1 MRPTPLFMD
10 ARDDSR
16 GQCMQTAIETLWSFS
31 RFDSFNKNKLYFQ
44 RVWASNKVKKST
56 YRQTRYL
63 MLDTTNHSRQK
74 SSFLRDF
81 SVKKKK
87 SNHTEIYCT
96 NLYNTIQT
104 YCQKNLKALRRA
116 ERGPLKRCGLNAFA
130 RRRQN
135 FVSPRIFSLTKKKT
149 KPHKVFLRDSVQ
161 YQPKMLSKKY

>member
-1 MRPTPLFMD
+1 
-10 ARDDSR
+10 
-16 GQCMQTAIETLWSFS
+16 
-31 RFDSFNKNKLYFQ
+31 
-44 RVWASNKVKKST
+44 
-56 YRQTRYL
+56 

-74 SSFLRDF
+74 STFLRDF

-116 ERGPLKRCGLNAFA
+116 ERGPLKLCGLNALA

-135 FVSPRIFSLTKKKT
+135 CVSPPIFSLTKGKS

-161 YQPKMLSKKY
+161 YQPKMLSKNIKALRRAERGPLCYAASMPLPVGGKDRKSVV